1 MNDVRESMWAAAAD
15 LPPTGIDLDRL
26 IAGEDRARRRR
37 RTVAG
42 SALLLA
48 VAGAAVL
55 LRPGVG
61 APAAGVEGPAGPPGD
76 GCTVARPA
84 ASSSMNLNGALG
96 RTGPVPTEPEAVAV
110 RRLSGVLAAA
120 LAAHLPGRT
129 IADAIRH
136 ECAGVLFEPNVDMSR
151 YHAQVT
157 FSDEGGT
164 GALTIMINDR
174 AFPGMSAYRNV
185 HTLPD
190 GSQIGWL
197 DGTLL
202 QLGVSRPDGTQIT
215 LYCENSRGTALQGG
229 QPAAPATVDEL
240 TAIATDPGLTLYP

>member
-1 MNDVRESMWAAAAD
+1 MNDLRESMWAAAAE

-26 IAGEDRARRRR
+26 IEGEGRARRRR
-37 RTVAG
+37 RAVAG

-48 VAGAAVL
+48 VAGTAGL
-55 LRPGVG
+55 LRPWVG
-61 APAAGVEGPAGPPGD
+61 APPAGVGGPAGPD
-76 GCTVARPA
+76 GCTAARPA
-84 ASSSMNLNGALG
+84 ASSSMNRDDAPG

-136 ECAGVLFEPNVDMSR
+136 ECAGELFEPNVDMSR

-157 FSDEGGT
+157 FSDEGGI

-174 AFPGMSAYRNV
+174 ALPGMSAYQNV

-215 LYCENSRGTALQGG
+215 LYCENSRGTPLQGG

>member
-1 MNDVRESMWAAAAD
+1 MNDLRESMWAAAAD

-26 IAGEDRARRRR
+26 IDNEDRARRRR

-48 VAGAAVL
+48 VAGTAML
-55 LRPGVG
+55 LRPVAGAPPAGVG
-61 APAAGVEGPAGPPGD
+61 GPGTGAGD
-76 GCTVARPA
+76 GCVMAGP
-84 ASSSMNLNGALG
+84 ASSAVNRNDDLG

-110 RRLSGVLAAA
+110 RRLSRVLGAA

-129 IADAIRH
+129 IVDAIRH
-136 ECAGVLFEPNVDMSR
+136 GCGGELFEPNVDMSR

-157 FSDEGGT
+157 FSDDRGT